1 MKLKGRRRLPKSR
14 RLWILAFVW
23 AVPAWGYETAPRI
36 TDREIV
42 EVLTELKA
50 GQQAINQ
57 RIDGLE
63 YGLNKRIDDLRSTML
78 TLFSVLIGMMAAFVG
93 FVLWDRRSM
102 LKSVQ
107 SQMEGVLAALR
118 ELAKKDA
125 QVAGILRAYGLL

>member
-1 MKLKGRRRLPKSR
+1 M
-14 RLWILAFVW
+14 W

-57 RIDGLE
+57 RID
-63 YGLNKRIDDLRSTML
+63 DLRSTTL

-118 ELAKKDA
+118 EFAKKDA

>member
-1 MKLKGRRRLPKSR
+1 M
-14 RLWILAFVW
+14 
-23 AVPAWGYETAPRI
+23 
-36 TDREIV
+36 
-42 EVLTELKA
+42 TELKA

-57 RIDGLE
+57 RIDGLQ
-63 YGLNKRIDDLRSTML
+63 YGLNKRIDDLRSTTL

-118 ELAKKDA
+118 ELEKKDA

>member
-107 SQMEGVLAALR
+107 SQMEGVLATLR
-118 ELAKKDA
+118 ELEKKDA

>member
-57 RIDGLE
+57 RID
-63 YGLNKRIDDLRSTML
+63 DLRSTTL